1 MVDVKTCK
9 KCGSQKPLSEFS
21 KGQYGG
27 LQARC
32 KDCLNKQQREY
43 RKANPEI
50 YKAAQRRYKD
60 KHREHTRIKNAEYR
74 EKYPELQ
81 RKTYYQREY
90 GITISDFDDMYIEQ
104 GGCCAICGKHQS
116 ELNLRLNIDHCHK
129 TGKIRGLLCGN
140 CNTSLGLLKENI
152 GVLNNAIKYLKRSMS

>member
-32 KDCLNKQQREY
+32 KD
-43 RKANPEI
+43 
-50 YKAAQRRYKD
+50 
-60 KHREHTRIKNAEYR
+60 
-74 EKYPELQ
+74 
-81 RKTYYQREY
+81 
-90 GITISDFDDMYIEQ
+90 
-104 GGCCAICGKHQS
+104 
-116 ELNLRLNIDHCHK
+116 CHK